1 MTTDGMKQ
9 DATKTSTQNY
19 KNALS
24 NKVSKYSCS
33 SSSSSNNNKNGTG
46 QSSYKN
52 AITFAIFSSNKKNDW
67 VWKGNGS

>member
-33 SSSSSNNNKNGTG
+33 SSSSSSSNNNKNGTG
-46 QSSYKN
+46 
-52 AITFAIFSSNKKNDW
+52 
-67 VWKGNGS
+67 